1 MSFEK
6 RSSSSARQGLVLNA
20 LEIGF
25 SNRTVTIPQAH
36 FSKERWDS
44 CLEEFPDVWFYR
56 LDGDFY
62 AVTSESASLGLP
74 DYFED
79 AEISLRSH
87 SPVFAQIAAESI
99 HNYFS
104 ERTPGAQRNA
114 YDGSWEVPM
123 SKPKALSV
131 GLLKVTPMLKYTPRP
146 LYSTSESEPVLVLVV
161 QTYLRHELLDSEDAK
176 DMTPLSEIDISWQKQ
191 DDSDEIYASKRNVLS
206 YLAHLGESDR
216 YYKYVDDFYAQG
228 ARFKNFRLHT
238 NRLNNIRSLLDLP
251 GSLRIDK
258 FRPVLLPSKLF
269 NVRKI
274 KRPVNLFY
282 NDRTP
287 KPREYLNDAVKR
299 LRPYSYDK
307 FQGRVIQIALLAA
320 ESREQEALQYART
333 LKGKLQSLFHLSEVE
348 ISIHTFEP
356 SNAGIAKFL
365 RSFDA
370 SSFDLAVPLMAE
382 GLKAYPVEHSPYHT
396 IKARLL
402 NQGTPSQDI
411 TIESVHE
418 DRRMINANVALNIYA
433 KLGGTAW
440 AVRRSAEKSKQ
451 FVVGVGATTD
461 EDGDYIIG
469 FANVFTHDGRY
480 LLGECHQLSSMDEY
494 ADDLKDYLSATLLNA
509 LRSEGVAEGETVE
522 LVLHL
527 FKEAG
532 RKREIKAIEEAIGS
546 DSLAPFDIKYV
557 IIHISEN
564 HPYRL
569 FEDGRVDSF
578 DRSLSIQ
585 LSTFQSLLQMG
596 GGKERPFLLRLDRRG
611 DYKEFDFDD
620 LTRQIVEFSD
630 LSHLSFIPPSTPV
643 TVSYPKKMA
652 RVASDL
658 RKVPRWDPA
667 MMNRLSGIPWF
678 I

>member
-1 MSFEK
+1 MAFK
-6 RSSSSARQGLVLNA
+6 NRSSSNARQGLVLNA
-20 LEIGF
+20 LEISF
-25 SNRTVTIPQAH
+25 NNRTVTIPQADY
-36 FSKERWDS
+36 SKERWDS
-44 CLEEFPDVWFYR
+44 CLEDFPDVWFYR
-56 LDGDFY
+56 LNDHLY
-62 AVTSESASLGLP
+62 AITSGSSSLGLP
-74 DYFED
+74 DYFDD

-99 HNYFS
+99 HRYFS
-104 ERTPGAQRNA
+104 ERTPGARRNA

-123 SKPKALSV
+123 SKQKALSV

-146 LYSTSESEPVLVLVV
+146 LYSTSGSEPVLVLVV
-161 QTYLRHELLDSEDAK
+161 QTYLRHEFLDSEDANNAA
-176 DMTPLSEIDISWQKQ
+176 PLSEFDISWQKQ
-191 DDSDEIYASKRNVLS
+191 DDSDEVYASKRNVLA
-206 YLAHLGESDR
+206 YLAHLGKIDQ
-216 YYKYVDDFYAQG
+216 YNKYDDKFYAQG
-228 ARFKNFRLHT
+228 ARFRNFRIHT
-238 NRLNNIRSLLDLP
+238 HRLNNIRSLLDLP
-251 GSLRIDK
+251 GSLCVDT
-258 FRPVLLPSKLF
+258 FTPFLLPSKLF
-269 NVRKI
+269 DVRSI
-274 KRPVNLFY
+274 RRPVNLFY
-282 NDRTP
+282 NDRKP
-287 KPREYLNDAVKR
+287 KSREYLNDAVKR

-307 FQGRVIQIALLAA
+307 FQGKVIQIALLAA
-320 ESREQEALQYART
+320 ESREQEAVQYSRT
-333 LKGKLQSLFHLSEVE
+333 LKDKLQSLFHLSQVEV
-348 ISIHTFEP
+348 SIHTFEP
-356 SNAGIAKFL
+356 STAGIAKFL
-365 RSFDA
+365 RDFDA
-370 SSFDLAVPLMAE
+370 SSFDLAVPIMAE
-382 GLKAYPVEHSPYHT
+382 SLKNFPVRRSPYHT

-402 NQGTPSQDI
+402 NQATPSQDI

-440 AVRRSAEKSKQ
+440 AVRRSAERSKQ

-494 ADDLKDYLSATLLNA
+494 ADDLQDYLSQTLLNA
-509 LRSEGVAEGETVE
+509 LQSEGIAEGETIE

-527 FKEAG
+527 FKEAS
-532 RKREIKAIEEAIGS
+532 RKREIKAIEKAIHS
-546 DSLAPFDIKYV
+546 DSLSPFNIKYV

-578 DRSLSIQ
+578 NQSFEIRI
-585 LSTFQSLLQMG
+585 STRQSLLQMG

-611 DYKEFDFDD
+611 DYEEFNFDD
-620 LTRQIVEFSD
+620 LTRQIVEFSN

-658 RKVPRWDPA
+658 RKVPNWDPA